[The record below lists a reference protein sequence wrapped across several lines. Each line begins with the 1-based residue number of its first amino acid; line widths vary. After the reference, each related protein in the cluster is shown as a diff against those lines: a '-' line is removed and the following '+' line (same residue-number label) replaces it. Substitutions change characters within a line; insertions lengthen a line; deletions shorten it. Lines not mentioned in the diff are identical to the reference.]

1 MTSVLDEFKKADG
14 WDELPFRAVAKKVS
28 ESGYPELESLSVFLD
43 AGVVPRSSREDN
55 HNQLGESLDKYQ
67 RVLPNDLVFNK
78 LRTWQGGFGIS
89 SYEGIVSPAYII
101 ARPDLSLIAPRFLGH
116 LLKSKP
122 YLSELTRLSKWMPP
136 SQFDISW
143 ESIRDLKLRIPQISE
158 QHRISDYLD
167 EQVAVL
173 SNLIVLKESQISQE
187 EQLKDLIRREFILS
201 GVENFCPLKYVTS
214 MTYGSAL
221 ASEERVEGDVSVMS
235 SGGVSG
241 SHDVS
246 NTRSPA
252 IIIGRKGSF
261 GSVHWSD
268 MSAFVIDTAY
278 FIDNR
283 NTKVD
288 LRWLYHVLKTLNLNE
303 FSVDV
308 GIPGLSREVAYHKRM
323 PVPPSVADQI
333 ALVERLEKVLDAHDK
348 NINYLHQSI
357 ALLKEYRDSLITS
370 AVTGKMQVTIGKKSK

>member
-1 MTSVLDEFKKADG
+1 MTTVLDEFKKADG
-14 WDELPFRAVAKKVS
+14 WDEIPFRAVAKKVS

-89 SYEGIVSPAYII
+89 SHEGIVSPAYII

-143 ESIRDLKLRIPQISE
+143 ESIRDLKLRIPPISE
-158 QHRISDYLD
+158 QRRISDYLD
-167 EQVAVL
+167 EQVIIL
-173 SNLIVLKESQISQE
+173 SNLVALKESQIAQE
-187 EQLKDLIRREFILS
+187 EKLKDLIRREFILS
-201 GVENFCPLKYVTS
+201 GVQNFCPLKYVTS

-221 ASEERVEGDVSVMS
+221 ASEDRAEGDVPVMS

-246 NTRSPA
+246 NTRNPA

-288 LRWLYHVLKTLNLNE
+288 MRWLYHVLKILNLNE

-308 GIPGLSREVAYHKRM
+308 GIPGLSREVAYHKLV
-323 PVPPSVADQI
+323 PVPPSIPDQA
-333 ALVERLEKVLDAHDK
+333 ALVEKLEKVLDAHDK
-348 NINYLHQSI
+348 NINYLRQSI
-357 ALLKEYRDSLITS
+357 TLLKEYKDSLVTS
-370 AVTGKMQVTIGKKSK
+370 AVTGKMEVTIGKKGK

>member
-1 MTSVLDEFKKADG
+1 MTTVLDEFKKADG
-14 WDELPFRAVAKKVS
+14 WDEIPFRAVASKVS

-89 SYEGIVSPAYII
+89 NYEGIVSPAYII
-101 ARPDLSLIAPRFLGH
+101 ARPDTSLIAPRFLGH

-143 ESIRDLKLRIPQISE
+143 ESIRDLKLRIPTISE
-158 QHRISDYLD
+158 QHKISDYLD
-167 EQVAVL
+167 EQVKVL
-173 SNLIVLKESQISQE
+173 ANLVALKESQISQE
-187 EQLKDLIRREFILS
+187 EELKDVIRREFILS
-201 GVENFCPLKYVTS
+201 GVQDLCPLKYVTS

-221 ASEERVEGDVSVMS
+221 ASEDRVDGDVPVMS
-235 SGGVSG
+235 SGGISG
-241 SHDVS
+241 SHSVS
-246 NTRSPA
+246 TTRSPA

-268 MSAFVIDTAY
+268 VAAFVIDTAY

-288 LRWLYHVLKTLNLNE
+288 MRWLYHVLKTLNLSE

-308 GIPGLSREVAYHKRM
+308 GIPGLSREVAYQQLA
-323 PVPPSVADQI
+323 PVPPSIRDQI
-333 ALVERLEKVLDAHDK
+333 ALVERLEKVLDVHDK
-348 NINYLHQSI
+348 NINYLRQSI
-357 ALLKEYRDSLITS
+357 ALLKEYRDSIITS
-370 AVTGKMQVTIGKKSK
+370 AVTGKMQVKSGKKST